1 MLSDLVN
8 VLLHKQVNG
17 LLDLPV
23 TGIAYHSARV
33 GPGYLFVCL
42 PGTRSHG
49 NQYIQAAV
57 DAGAVALVT
66 DRKVD
71 RPGVTTIT
79 VPDVRLALAL
89 LAADFFD
96 YPSRQL
102 VLTGV
107 TGTNGKT
114 TTTHLI
120 DALLRQKGAATGL
133 IGTVHY
139 RIRDEEYLVRATT
152 PEACDL
158 QQLIRNMCTA
168 GVTHATMEVSSH
180 ALAWYRTVGCDFDT
194 VVLTNIT
201 EDHLDFH
208 RTFPH
213 YLEAK
218 TKLFAW
224 LGSFPRK
231 GDRPRRAIVNGDDK
245 HYRHIVDQTPVEVL
259 LYGLSPHCHVR
270 ADEVRITRE
279 GVTFRVNTPDGHFP
293 LHLHMTGLFSVYN
306 ALAAVSAGL
315 LEGLSPEM
323 IKAALESVRGIP
335 GRFELVNAGQDFTVI
350 VDYAHTPDGLE
361 NILRT
366 VHEFA
371 KARIITVFGCGGER
385 DRTKRPLMGRVA
397 GDLSNYCLVTSDNP
411 RAEDPGQIVG
421 EILPGLSES
430 RIGQGFEII
439 PDRREAI
446 ARALELAKPGDVV
459 VIAGKGHETKQVFG
473 DYSVSFDD
481 REVARELIRRRL
493 ERYGD
498 ELQGN
503 SGSS

>member
-1 MLSDLVN
+1 
-8 VLLHKQVNG
+8 
-17 LLDLPV
+17 
-23 TGIAYHSARV
+23 
-33 GPGYLFVCL
+33 
-42 PGTRSHG
+42 
-49 NQYIQAAV
+49 
-57 DAGAVALVT
+57 
-66 DRKVD
+66 
-71 RPGVTTIT
+71 
-79 VPDVRLALAL
+79 
-89 LAADFFD
+89 
-96 YPSRQL
+96 
-102 VLTGV
+102 
-107 TGTNGKT
+107 
-114 TTTHLI
+114 
-120 DALLRQKGAATGL
+120 
-133 IGTVHY
+133 
-139 RIRDEEYLVRATT
+139 
-152 PEACDL
+152 
-158 QQLIRNMCTA
+158 
-168 GVTHATMEVSSH
+168 MEVSSH

-245 HYRHIVDQTPVEVL
+245 HYRHIVEQTPVEVL

-279 GVTFRVNTPDGHFP
+279 GVTFRVNTPDGQFP

-323 IKAALESVRGIP
+323 IKEALESVRGIP
-335 GRFELVNAGQDFTVI
+335 GRFELINAGQDFTVI

-371 KARIITVFGCGGER
+371 KARVITVFGCGGER

-411 RAEDPGQIVG
+411 RGEDPGQIVE